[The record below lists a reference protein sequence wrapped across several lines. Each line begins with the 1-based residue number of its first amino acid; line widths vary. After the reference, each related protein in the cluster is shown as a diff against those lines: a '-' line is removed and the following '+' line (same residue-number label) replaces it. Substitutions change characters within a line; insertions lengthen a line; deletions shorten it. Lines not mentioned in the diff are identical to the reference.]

1 VPSAFSAAKSG
12 SFEDFVAVYDPTVQR
27 RSDQELTLLHRAMG
41 NRHLDARVA
50 IANHLLDQ
58 GADADARVEPEGY
71 TALHILFG
79 QTSHDFDA
87 EVPLVQRLLA
97 GGTDVNAIAAK
108 WGTAM
113 QTLAGVLKFSDE
125 ELAPFYDVL
134 FARDDLDLVTP
145 AANGRSTLESTR
157 LLAEGRTDLAA
168 RMDRYLAAHA

>member
-1 VPSAFSAAKSG
+1 VPNAFSAAKSG
-12 SFEDFVAVYDPTVQR
+12 SLEDFVAVYDPSVQR

-50 IANHLLDQ
+50 IANHLLDH

-79 QTSHDFDA
+79 QTSHDFEA

-97 GGTDVNAIAAK
+97 GGADVNAIAAK
-108 WGTAM
+108 WGTAT
-113 QTLAGVLKFSDE
+113 QTLAGVLKFSDD